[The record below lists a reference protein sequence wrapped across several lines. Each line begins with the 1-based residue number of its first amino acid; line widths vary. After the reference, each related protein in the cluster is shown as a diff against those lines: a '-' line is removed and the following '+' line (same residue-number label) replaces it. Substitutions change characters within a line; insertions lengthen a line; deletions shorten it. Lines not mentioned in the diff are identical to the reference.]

1 MHDERGPESR
11 AAAEYLN
18 GRWQE
23 ESDYFETK
31 SRHNQR
37 LFIRMRDIMLLCS
50 WFTPGTY
57 QWEEVHNYGAQWAKF
72 RLISKSSNPQSTSY
86 AACSRYFQALC
97 GIFTLDSAEYA
108 GNRFG

>member
-23 ESDYFETK
+23 QSDYFETK

-50 WFTPGTY
+50 WFTPITIFLRVVAVFQSSSMERRPTFAIDCRG
-57 QWEEVHNYGAQWAKF
+57 
-72 RLISKSSNPQSTSY
+72 RDISVGRGPQLRSSVGQV
-86 AACSRYFQALC
+86 
-97 GIFTLDSAEYA
+97 
-108 GNRFG
+108 